1 MYGSNQSDPQQPEW
15 RLPAR
20 RPIPTSEPAPPP
32 QPPRPPTSGA
42 IYHSASYGPTSN
54 TNNAVRPNVSS
65 SPVSPLSGMT
75 DPRTWGVQ
83 YNKHTIHAPPPLPP
97 RPPSTNEQ
105 PNLYAPPPQSQ
116 SQPHS
121 PALNPN
127 IPPPSVSHQTYEAF
141 ADARPPSANSIPP
154 PYNFP
159 PRENQAPSPQYQI
172 PNVPPPPPKIPQDQ
186 PAASQQPNTIRP
198 PLLAQGIGPAATQG
212 SYGRASDPHAAP
224 AFSSALGPGT
234 PSDWEHLGPT
244 EGDFDDAPWFPPRD
258 LAPPSPET
266 IQTPPG
272 FSTGLSRPVATNVS
286 TSQPPANP
294 HQQAYGPTSQ
304 PPANPS
310 QQAYGS
316 TSQPPANPTQP
327 AYSPI
332 SQPPVNPIQQ
342 TYGSTSQS
350 PVNPS
355 QQAYGSTSQP
365 PANPIQQAYNS
376 TYQTPRPQKNDPVSP
391 VSPSTGHR
399 LHAAPLNRMDSVSS
413 SSTWSQRTE
422 SIDNV
427 IDAWVKP
434 LEPAPKAT
442 ESDKASSIS
451 HLDLPSRSAQNSPVE
466 SPKPQSPL
474 PDRGPTPNTE
484 SPAEVR
490 GNIVHQPVDPY
501 EDLDPWFKSSLTR
514 CVAMLRKEAVA
525 DSDEE
530 RFKIFTA
537 FMAKET
543 KLREI
548 MYNIEH
554 EPPVVQEDR
563 SSRAPQRS
571 SISEERK
578 PPIESG
584 LIPVETEEVES
595 PTKICEDVHDDDDDD
610 DDDDAGSEY
619 SAGGRPIMSKE
630 PGRGS
635 SSQKPRL
642 SIFPEEEEKPK
653 HPARTYSMHLSEEQP
668 PLEPLASEPPRP
680 IYTPF
685 QYTEGP
691 QRGSDNLTFARPAYQ
706 AYSDLRQASATGRV
720 MSNVPPQSES
730 ASLTTSTSP
739 SELDETF
746 IGLIRHKS
754 NAYQAISRRTASPL
768 PSLPES
774 LRQGRKED
782 LLDDLR
788 TLVRTP
794 LDNQPES
801 PWHSTARESFGKFS
815 DDLSYVQKSIDDWEH
830 AATERRHKLDDDRAT
845 RQEQSEAHIDT
856 LFNDKEIGYADINT
870 LEENFR
876 QTEARTQLDEERKE
890 VDDFISQVFNPVDKR
905 LKDEISALRKSYE
918 SAVNQ
923 LDRDQKAKSTTS
935 DRHSPSVTMKMVY
948 EIHSQLEIRF
958 QKRLELAL
966 DCERRRKRAE
976 RRPLVFMGD
985 MASLRQLD
993 GDFDLMEK
1001 RNILEA
1007 AKDRDGRA
1015 NQLMDSFDDAILH
1028 GLGMN
1033 QSLLDELSSKAARLD
1048 STNLRA
1054 SGLPDSEIEQ
1064 ILRSVTTF
1072 AVSLRADSEAIL
1084 RMSGVAEKALNDA
1097 DYAVSVAEARYANSE
1112 PDIFERLKA
1121 EKKKED
1127 SILDRDLD
1135 SKLQSIQ
1142 KGPQAL
1148 DATIQRLIR
1157 DLAKT
1162 PRVAAPVSVVIEEA
1176 TPVSQSVGVP
1186 SLELPLELRPA
1197 TVRPPTVAP
1206 SHTPPA
1212 RRLSDPKDE
1221 HQDRL
1226 RRALEDAK
1234 KRNAAKSS
1242 Q

>member
-1 MYGSNQSDPQQPEW
+1 M
-15 RLPAR
+15 L
-20 RPIPTSEPAPPP
+20 
-32 QPPRPPTSGA
+32 
-42 IYHSASYGPTSN
+42 
-54 TNNAVRPNVSS
+54 
-65 SPVSPLSGMT
+65 
-75 DPRTWGVQ
+75 
-83 YNKHTIHAPPPLPP
+83 
-97 RPPSTNEQ
+97 
-105 PNLYAPPPQSQ
+105 
-116 SQPHS
+116 
-121 PALNPN
+121 
-127 IPPPSVSHQTYEAF
+127 PPSVSHQTYEAF

-154 PYNFP
+154 PYDFAS
-159 PRENQAPSPQYQI
+159 RQNQAPSPQYQT
-172 PNVPPPPPKIPQDQ
+172 PSVPPPPPKIPQDQ
-186 PAASQQPNTIRP
+186 PAASQPPHTTRP

-212 SYGRASDPHAAP
+212 SYGRASDPNAASTF
-224 AFSSALGPGT
+224 ASALGPGT

-258 LAPPSPET
+258 LAPPSLET

-272 FSTGLSRPVATNVS
+272 FSTGLSKPAGASVS
-286 TSQPPANP
+286 SSQPPAN
-294 HQQAYGPTSQ
+294 HNQQAYGPTSQ
-304 PPANPS
+304 PPGNPNQQHYGPTS
-310 QQAYGS
+310 QPSESPDQQFYGPTSQPLAKPIQQAYV
-316 TSQPPANPTQP
+316 PT
-327 AYSPI
+327 

-342 TYGSTSQS
+342 
-350 PVNPS
+350 
-355 QQAYGSTSQP
+355 
-365 PANPIQQAYNS
+365 AYNA

-391 VSPSTGHR
+391 VSPSTGNR
-399 LHAAPLNRMDSVSS
+399 IHAAPLNRMDSVSS
-413 SSTWSQRTE
+413 SSTWSQRTD

-434 LEPAPKAT
+434 LEPASKAT
-442 ESDKASSIS
+442 ESDKSSSIS
-451 HLDLPSRSAQNSPVE
+451 HLDLPSKSAQNSPVDG
-466 SPKPQSPL
+466 PKPQSPP
-474 PDRGPTPNTE
+474 PDRGPTPSTE
-484 SPAEVR
+484 SPAEAR
-490 GNIVHQPVDPY
+490 GNIAPQPIDPY

-554 EPPVVQEDR
+554 EPPVVHEDR
-563 SSRAPQRS
+563 SSRAPQQPLVS
-571 SISEERK
+571 KERK
-578 PPIESG
+578 PSIESG
-584 LIPVETEEVES
+584 LIPVESEDVES
-595 PTKICEDVHDDDDDD
+595 PTQISEDV

-619 SAGGRPIMSKE
+619 SAGGRPIMGKE
-630 PGRGS
+630 AGRAS
-635 SSQKPRL
+635 SSHKPRL
-642 SIFPEEEEKPK
+642 SMFPEEEEEKPK

-720 MSNVPPQSES
+720 MSNVPSQSES
-730 ASLTTSTSP
+730 APLTTSTSP
-739 SELDETF
+739 AEHDETF

-754 NAYQAISRRTASPL
+754 NAYQATSRRNATPL

-774 LRQGRKED
+774 LRQGRQED
-782 LLDDLR
+782 LLGDLR
-788 TLVRTP
+788 TMVRTP

-830 AATERRHKLDDDRAT
+830 AATARRRKLDEDRAI

-890 VDDFISQVFNPVDKR
+890 VDDFISRVFNPADKR

-923 LDRDQKAKSTTS
+923 LDRDQKGKSTTS
-935 DRHSPSVTMKMVY
+935 DRHSPSVTMKLVY
-948 EIHSQLEIRF
+948 EIHNQLEIRF

-985 MASLRQLD
+985 MAGLRQLD

-1064 ILRSVTTF
+1064 ILKSVTTF
-1072 AVSLRADSEAIL
+1072 AASLRADSEAIL
-1084 RMSGVAEKALNDA
+1084 RSSGVADKALNDA

-1112 PDIFERLKA
+1112 PDIFERLEA

-1127 SILDRDLD
+1127 SILDRDLN

-1142 KGPQAL
+1142 IGPQAL
-1148 DATIQRLIR
+1148 DATIQRLIQ

-1186 SLELPLELRPA
+1186 TLELPLELRPA
-1197 TVRPPTVAP
+1197 TARPPTVAP
-1206 SHTPPA
+1206 NQTPPA
-1212 RRLSDPKDE
+1212 RRLSDPKNE

>member
-20 RPIPTSEPAPPP
+20 RPIPTSEPAPP
-32 QPPRPPTSGA
+32 QPPRPPTGGVYLPA
-42 IYHSASYGPTSN
+42 NYGPISN
-54 TNNAVRPNVSS
+54 PNTPVRPNVSS
-65 SPVSPLSGMT
+65 SPITPLSGMT

-83 YNKHTIHAPPPLPP
+83 YNKHMIHAPPPLPP

-105 PNLYAPPPQSQ
+105 PSNYAPPPSQSQ

-154 PYNFP
+154 PYDFP
-159 PRENQAPSPQYQI
+159 PRQNQAPSSQYQT
-172 PNVPPPPPKIPQDQ
+172 PNVPLPPPKIPQDQ
-186 PAASQQPNTIRP
+186 PAASQQPNTPRP

-212 SYGRASDPHAAP
+212 SYGRASDPSATPTFA
-224 AFSSALGPGT
+224 SALGPGT

-272 FSTGLSRPVATNVS
+272 FSTGLSKPAVASVS

-294 HQQAYGPTSQ
+294 NQQAY
-304 PPANPS
+304 
-310 QQAYGS
+310 
-316 TSQPPANPTQP
+316 
-327 AYSPI
+327 SP
-332 SQPPVNPIQQ
+332 
-342 TYGSTSQS
+342 
-350 PVNPS
+350 
-355 QQAYGSTSQP
+355 
-365 PANPIQQAYNS
+365 

-391 VSPSTGHR
+391 VSASAGNR
-399 LHAAPLNRMDSVSS
+399 VHAIPLNRMDSVSS

-434 LEPAPKAT
+434 LEPAPKAN

-451 HLDLPSRSAQNSPVE
+451 HLDLPSKSAQSSPVE
-466 SPKPQSPL
+466 SPKPQSP
-474 PDRGPTPNTE
+474 PQDTRPAPSTG
-484 SPAEVR
+484 SPGEAR
-490 GNIVHQPVDPY
+490 GNIAPQPVDPY

-554 EPPVVQEDR
+554 EPPVIQEIR

-595 PTKICEDVHDDDDDD
+595 PTKISDDVDDDGT
-610 DDDDAGSEY
+610 GSEY
-619 SAGGRPIMSKE
+619 SAGGRPIMRKK
-630 PGRGS
+630 PGRS
-635 SSQKPRL
+635 SSPQKPKL
-642 SIFPEEEEKPK
+642 SMFSEEKEKPK

-720 MSNVPPQSES
+720 MSNVPPSQSEF
-730 ASLTTSTSP
+730 APLTTSTSP
-739 SELDETF
+739 SEHDETF
-746 IGLIRHKS
+746 IGIIRHKS
-754 NAYQAISRRTASPL
+754 NAYQASSQWNTTPV
-768 PSLPES
+768 PSLPDA
-774 LRQGRKED
+774 LRQGRQED
-782 LLDDLR
+782 LLEDLR
-788 TLVRTP
+788 TMVRSP

-801 PWHSTARESFGKFS
+801 PWHSTAREGLGKFS

-830 AATERRHKLDDDRAT
+830 AATGRRKKLDDDRAT
-845 RQEQSEAHIDT
+845 RQEQSETHIDA

-890 VDDFISQVFNPVDKR
+890 VDDFISQVFSPVDKR

-923 LDRDQKAKSTTS
+923 LDRDQKGKSTAS
-935 DRHSPSVTMKMVY
+935 DRRSPSVTIKMVY
-948 EIHSQLEIRF
+948 EIHNRLEIRF

-1033 QSLLDELSSKAARLD
+1033 QSLLDELSSKAARLNP
-1048 STNLRA
+1048 TNLRA

-1064 ILRSVTTF
+1064 ILKSVAAF

-1084 RMSGVAEKALNDA
+1084 RSSGVAEKSLNDA

-1112 PDIFERLKA
+1112 PDIFERLEA

-1148 DATIQRLIR
+1148 DATIQRLIQA
-1157 DLAKT
+1157 LAKT
-1162 PRVAAPVSVVIEEA
+1162 PRAATPVSVVIEEA
-1176 TPVSQSVGVP
+1176 SPVSQPVGVP

-1206 SHTPPA
+1206 SQAPPA

>member
-20 RPIPTSEPAPPP
+20 RPIPTSEPAPPQ
-32 QPPRPPTSGA
+32 QPPRPPTSGST
-42 IYHSASYGPTSN
+42 YHPANYGPISN
-54 TNNAVRPNVSS
+54 PNTPARPNVSS

-97 RPPSTNEQ
+97 RPPSTNER
-105 PNLYAPPPQSQ
+105 PNNYAPPPPSSQSQ

-127 IPPPSVSHQTYEAF
+127 PSPAISHQTYDAF

-159 PRENQAPSPQYQI
+159 PRQNEAPSPQVQT
-172 PNVPPPPPKIPQDQ
+172 PSVPPPPPKIPQDQ
-186 PAASQQPNTIRP
+186 PAESQQPSARP

-212 SYGRASDPHAAP
+212 SYGRASDSNATPTFA
-224 AFSSALGPGT
+224 SALGPGT

-272 FSTGLSRPVATNVS
+272 FSTGLSKPAVASVS
-286 TSQPPANP
+286 MSQPPAHPN
-294 HQQAYGPTSQ
+294 QQAYSPT
-304 PPANPS
+304 PPHPAITN

-316 TSQPPANPTQP
+316 MP
-327 AYSPI
+327 
-332 SQPPVNPIQQ
+332 QPPVN
-342 TYGSTSQS
+342 
-350 PVNPS
+350 VN
-355 QQAYGSTSQP
+355 
-365 PANPIQQAYNS
+365 QQAYNS
-376 TYQTPRPQKNDPVSP
+376 TYQTPRPQRNDSVSP
-391 VSPSTGHR
+391 VSPSTGNRVHTTS
-399 LHAAPLNRMDSVSS
+399 PNRMDSVSS
-413 SSTWSQRTE
+413 NSTWSPRTE

-434 LEPAPKAT
+434 LEPAPKST
-442 ESDKASSIS
+442 DSDKASSIS
-451 HLDLPSRSAQNSPVE
+451 HLDLPSTTIQNSPVE
-466 SPKPQSPL
+466 TPKPQSP
-474 PDRGPTPNTE
+474 PQDMRSVPNTG

-490 GNIVHQPVDPY
+490 GNIVPQPVDPY

-525 DSDEE
+525 DSDGE

-554 EPPVVQEDR
+554 EPPVIQEVR
-563 SSRAPQRS
+563 SSEARQQSP
-571 SISEERK
+571 ISEERK

-595 PTKICEDVHDDDDDD
+595 PTKISDDVDDDGT
-610 DDDDAGSEY
+610 GSEY
-619 SAGGRPIMSKE
+619 SAGGRPIMGKE

-642 SIFPEEEEKPK
+642 SMFPEESEKSR

-668 PLEPLASEPPRP
+668 PLEPLATEPPRP

-691 QRGSDNLTFARPAYQ
+691 QRGSDNLTFARPAYK

-720 MSNVPPQSES
+720 MSNVPPIQSES
-730 ASLTTSTSP
+730 APLTASTSP
-739 SELDETF
+739 SEVDETF

-754 NAYQAISRRTASPL
+754 NAYQLSSRWNATPL

-774 LRQGRKED
+774 LRQGRQED
-782 LLDDLR
+782 LIEDLR
-788 TLVRTP
+788 TMVRTP

-801 PWHSTARESFGKFS
+801 PWHSTAREGLDKFS

-830 AATERRHKLDDDRAT
+830 AATDRRHKLEADRAT

-890 VDDFISQVFNPVDKR
+890 VDDFMSQVFNPVDKR
-905 LKDEISALRKSYE
+905 LKEEISALRKSYE
-918 SAVNQ
+918 TALNQ
-923 LDRDQKAKSTTS
+923 LDRDQKGKGAAS

-948 EIHSQLEIRF
+948 EIHNQLEIRF

-1033 QSLLDELSSKAARLD
+1033 QSLLDELSSKTARLD
-1048 STNLRA
+1048 PTTLRA

-1064 ILRSVTTF
+1064 ILKSVATF

-1084 RMSGVAEKALNDA
+1084 RSSGIAEKALNDA

-1112 PDIFERLKA
+1112 SDIFERLEA

-1127 SILDRDLD
+1127 LTLDRDLD

-1148 DATIQRLIR
+1148 DATIQRLIW

-1162 PRVAAPVSVVIEEA
+1162 PRVAAPVSVVIDEA
-1176 TPVSQSVGVP
+1176 SPTSQPVGVP

-1206 SHTPPA
+1206 SQTPPA
-1212 RRLSDPKDE
+1212 RRLSDPKNE

>member
-1 MYGSNQSDPQQPEW
+1 M
-15 RLPAR
+15 L
-20 RPIPTSEPAPPP
+20 
-32 QPPRPPTSGA
+32 
-42 IYHSASYGPTSN
+42 
-54 TNNAVRPNVSS
+54 
-65 SPVSPLSGMT
+65 
-75 DPRTWGVQ
+75 
-83 YNKHTIHAPPPLPP
+83 
-97 RPPSTNEQ
+97 
-105 PNLYAPPPQSQ
+105 
-116 SQPHS
+116 
-121 PALNPN
+121 
-127 IPPPSVSHQTYEAF
+127 PPSVSHQTYEAF

-154 PYNFP
+154 PYDFAS
-159 PRENQAPSPQYQI
+159 RQNQAPSPQYQT
-172 PNVPPPPPKIPQDQ
+172 PSVPPPPPKIPQDQ
-186 PAASQQPNTIRP
+186 PAASQPPHTTRP

-212 SYGRASDPHAAP
+212 SYGRASDPNAASTF
-224 AFSSALGPGT
+224 ASALGPGT

-258 LAPPSPET
+258 LAPPSLET

-272 FSTGLSRPVATNVS
+272 FSTGLSKPAGASVS
-286 TSQPPANP
+286 SSQPPAN
-294 HQQAYGPTSQ
+294 HNQQAYGPTSQ
-304 PPANPS
+304 PPGNPNQQHYGPTS
-310 QQAYGS
+310 QPSESPDQQFYGPTSQPLAKPIQQAYV
-316 TSQPPANPTQP
+316 PT
-327 AYSPI
+327 

-342 TYGSTSQS
+342 
-350 PVNPS
+350 
-355 QQAYGSTSQP
+355 
-365 PANPIQQAYNS
+365 AYNA

-391 VSPSTGHR
+391 VSPSTGNR
-399 LHAAPLNRMDSVSS
+399 IHAAPLNRMDSVSS
-413 SSTWSQRTE
+413 SSTWSQRTD

-434 LEPAPKAT
+434 LEPASKAT
-442 ESDKASSIS
+442 ESDKSSSIS
-451 HLDLPSRSAQNSPVE
+451 HLDLPSKSAQNSPVDG
-466 SPKPQSPL
+466 PKPQSPP
-474 PDRGPTPNTE
+474 PDRGPTPSTE
-484 SPAEVR
+484 SPAEAR
-490 GNIVHQPVDPY
+490 GNIAPQPIDPY

-554 EPPVVQEDR
+554 EPPVVHEDR
-563 SSRAPQRS
+563 SSRAPQQPLVS
-571 SISEERK
+571 KERK
-578 PPIESG
+578 PSIESG
-584 LIPVETEEVES
+584 LIPVESEDVES
-595 PTKICEDVHDDDDDD
+595 PTQISEDV

-619 SAGGRPIMSKE
+619 SAGGRPIM
-630 PGRGS
+630 GREAGRAS
-635 SSQKPRL
+635 SSHKPRL
-642 SIFPEEEEKPK
+642 SMFPEEEEEKPK

-720 MSNVPPQSES
+720 MSNVPSQSES
-730 ASLTTSTSP
+730 APLTTSTSP
-739 SELDETF
+739 AEHDETF

-754 NAYQAISRRTASPL
+754 NAYQATSRRNATPL

-774 LRQGRKED
+774 LRQGRQED
-782 LLDDLR
+782 LLGDLR
-788 TLVRTP
+788 TMVRTP

-830 AATERRHKLDDDRAT
+830 AATARRRKLDEDRAI

-890 VDDFISQVFNPVDKR
+890 VDDFISRVFNPADKR

-923 LDRDQKAKSTTS
+923 LDRDQKGKSTTS
-935 DRHSPSVTMKMVY
+935 DRHSPSVTMKLVY
-948 EIHSQLEIRF
+948 EIHNQLEIRF

-985 MASLRQLD
+985 MAGLRQLD

-1064 ILRSVTTF
+1064 ILKSVTTF
-1072 AVSLRADSEAIL
+1072 AASLRADSEAIL
-1084 RMSGVAEKALNDA
+1084 RSSGVADKALNDA

-1112 PDIFERLKA
+1112 PDIFERLEA

-1127 SILDRDLD
+1127 SILDRDLN

-1142 KGPQAL
+1142 IGPQAL
-1148 DATIQRLIR
+1148 DATIQRLIQ

-1186 SLELPLELRPA
+1186 TLELPLELRPA
-1197 TVRPPTVAP
+1197 TARPPTVAP
-1206 SHTPPA
+1206 NQTPPA
-1212 RRLSDPKDE
+1212 RRLSDPKNE

>member
-1 MYGSNQSDPQQPEW
+1 MYGSNQSDPQPEW

-20 RPIPTSEPAPPP
+20 RPIPTSEAPPP
-32 QPPRPPTSGA
+32 QPPRPPTGVYLPA
-42 IYHSASYGPTSN
+42 NYGPISN
-54 TNNAVRPNVSS
+54 TTPVRPNVSS

-75 DPRTWGVQ
+75 DPRSWGVQ

-97 RPPSTNEQ
+97 RPSSTNER
-105 PNLYAPPPQSQ
+105 PNIYAPPPSQPQPQ

-127 IPPPSVSHQTYEAF
+127 IPPASHQEFEAF

-159 PRENQAPSPQYQI
+159 PRQDQAQTPQYQT

-186 PAASQQPNTIRP
+186 HAASQQNDPPSRP
-198 PLLAQGIGPAATQG
+198 PLLAQGVGPAATQG
-212 SYGRASDPHAAP
+212 SYGRATDPNATSTFA
-224 AFSSALGPGT
+224 SALGPGT

-272 FSTGLSRPVATNVS
+272 FSTGLSRPMPSVS
-286 TSQPPANP
+286 TSQPQPNSN
-294 HQQAYGPTSQ
+294 QQ
-304 PPANPS
+304 
-310 QQAYGS
+310 
-316 TSQPPANPTQP
+316 

-332 SQPPVNPIQQ
+332 
-342 TYGSTSQS
+342 
-350 PVNPS
+350 
-355 QQAYGSTSQP
+355 
-365 PANPIQQAYNS
+365 
-376 TYQTPRPQKNDPVSP
+376 YQTPTPQRSDSISP
-391 VSPSTGHR
+391 VSSSTGNR
-399 LHAAPLNRMDSVSS
+399 VHAAPNRMDSVSS
-413 SSTWSQRTE
+413 SNTWSQRTE

-427 IDAWVKP
+427 IDAWAKP
-434 LEPAPKAT
+434 LATAPKPAG
-442 ESDKASSIS
+442 SDQASSIS
-451 HLDLPSRSAQNSPVE
+451 HLDLHTKSNRGSPVE
-466 SPKPQSPL
+466 TPKHTQSPAQ
-474 PDRGPTPNTE
+474 DTGPTFTTGV
-484 SPAEVR
+484 AEVR
-490 GNIVHQPVDPY
+490 GNVTTQPVDPY

-554 EPPVVQEDR
+554 ESPVVQEVR

-571 SISEERK
+571 PTPERT
-578 PPIESG
+578 PAVESG
-584 LIPVETEEVES
+584 LIPVETEQVES
-595 PTKICEDVHDDDDDD
+595 PTKITEDANDDDGT
-610 DDDDAGSEY
+610 GSEY
-619 SAGGRPIMSKE
+619 SAGGRPVIGKV
-630 PGRGS
+630 GRGS
-635 SSQKPRL
+635 SQTPKISPSSEEMPKP
-642 SIFPEEEEKPK
+642 
-653 HPARTYSMHLSEEQP
+653 PARTYSLHLSEEKP
-668 PLEPLASEPPRP
+668 PLEPLTTEPPRP

-706 AYSDLRQASATGRV
+706 AYSDLRQASASGRA
-720 MSNVPPQSES
+720 MSSVLPES
-730 ASLTTSTSP
+730 APLTTSASA
-739 SELDETF
+739 SERDETF

-754 NAYQAISRRTASPL
+754 NVYQANNRRNATPL
-768 PSLPES
+768 PLLPES

-782 LLDDLR
+782 LVEDLR
-788 TLVRTP
+788 AMVRTP
-794 LDNQPES
+794 LDKQPAS
-801 PWHSTARESFGKFS
+801 SWLIATRESLTKFS
-815 DDLSYVQKSIDDWEH
+815 GDLSYVQKSIDDWEQ
-830 AATERRHKLDDDRAT
+830 AATARRRKLDHDRT
-845 RQEQSEAHIDT
+845 MRQDQSEAEIDT
-856 LFNDKEIGYADINT
+856 LFNEKEIGYADINT

-890 VDDFISQVFNPVDKR
+890 VDDFMSQVFNPVDER

-918 SAVNQ
+918 STLDQ
-923 LDRDQKAKSTTS
+923 LDQDQKGKSTTAG
-935 DRHSPSVTMKMVY
+935 RHSPSVTMKMVY
-948 EIHSQLEIRF
+948 EIHNQLEIRF

-985 MASLRQLD
+985 MGSLRQLD

-1048 STNLRA
+1048 PTKLRA
-1054 SGLPDSEIEQ
+1054 SGLPDSEVEQ
-1064 ILRSVTTF
+1064 ILKSAATF
-1072 AVSLRADSEAIL
+1072 AESLRADSEAIL
-1084 RMSGVAEKALNDA
+1084 RTSGVAEKALNDA

-1112 PDIFERLKA
+1112 PDIFERLQA

-1127 SILDRDLD
+1127 AMLDRDLE

-1142 KGPQAL
+1142 KGPQSL

-1157 DLAKT
+1157 DLAKN
-1162 PRVAAPVSVVIEEA
+1162 PRAAVPSVVIEEA
-1176 TPVSQSVGVP
+1176 SPVSQSVSLS

-1197 TVRPPTVAP
+1197 TVASQTPAQPP
-1206 SHTPPA
+1206 
-1212 RRLSDPKDE
+1212 SDLNSE
-1221 HQDRL
+1221 HQERL
-1226 RRALEDAK
+1226 RRALENAK

-1242 Q
+1242 H